1 MTSCHVTRVTLSNA
15 TLLPRSG
22 TPDMRLTARKGLYE
36 RLNHQR
42 DKAEI
47 RVKSKNTAILRGSGA
62 VVLVTHVVKY
72 IYPSGLINQ
81 VKCRYFL
88 FANVSKT

>member
-22 TPDMRLTARKGLYE
+22 TPDMRMTARKGLYQ
-36 RLNHQR
+36 RLNHQWDR
-42 DKAEI
+42 TEI
-47 RVKSKNTAILRGSGA
+47 RVKTKNTAILRGPGA
-62 VVLVTHVVKY
+62 VVSVTHVIKY
-72 IYPSGLINQ
+72 IYPFGLINQ

-88 FANVSKT
+88 FANVRKT